1 MKTWKTFSFLVN
13 GLPVEARFTQENIDE
28 IFLPLLH
35 RLDQMQ
41 KERGKRIIVF
51 LAAPPATGKST
62 LAMFLAHLSKEN
74 NCTAMQAIGLD
85 GFHYHQDYI
94 LAHTV
99 KQKDGTVLPMK
110 QLKGSPETYDVPHF
124 REKLEALWQGDPMW
138 PIYDRRLH
146 DVVEEKLLVTA
157 PVVLIEGNWLLF
169 QEGQWKELASLAD
182 YTVYIR
188 AEEKDLKERLIGRK
202 MLGGFSRE
210 EAEEFYKTGD
220 GVSLRPVLQGS
231 RLGDLSLTMDADGS
245 FSVLK

>member
-13 GLPVEARFTQENIDE
+13 GLPVEAKFTQENIDE

-124 REKLEALWQGDPMW
+124 REKLDALRQGDPMW

-157 PVVLIEGNWLLF
+157 PIVLIEGNWLLF

-210 EAEEFYKTGD
+210 EAEEF
-220 GVSLRPVLQGS
+220 
-231 RLGDLSLTMDADGS
+231 
-245 FSVLK
+245 

>member
-124 REKLEALWQGDPMW
+124 REKLDALRQGDPMW

-157 PVVLIEGNWLLF
+157 PIVLIEGNWLLF

-220 GVSLRPVLQGS
+220 GVSLRRVLQGS
-231 RLGDLSLTMDADGS
+231 RLADAI
-245 FSVLK
+245 FHLRWMPMEAFLF